1 MKHEYGFAYK
11 KYSIEQ
17 GTALFADGSKLKAH
31 DIMSELPSWMSET
44 DLIFTD
50 GPWNTGNLKSF
61 YTKAE
66 ISPKYSLN
74 FEAFYHRFFECVAE
88 INPETC
94 YAEIGKEYLA
104 DYIIEM
110 RRLFRYV
117 TFFNSSYYHK
127 SSNFC
132 YIVRGAKTS
141 HKKLHLDNMD
151 EEDIINWVGKNEN
164 YNVIGDLCMG
174 RGLVAL
180 AAFRNKKCFVGTEL
194 NHKRLSVALERLVK
208 AGACYKILKDEG
220 KK

>member
-1 MKHEYGFAYK
+1 MKHEYGFSYK
-11 KYSIEQ
+11 EYPIEQ
-17 GTALFADGSKLKAH
+17 GTALFSDGSRLKTH
-31 DIMSELPSWMSET
+31 DIMSELPSWMSEA

-66 ISPKYSLN
+66 IEPEYNLK

-88 INPETC
+88 ISPETC

-104 DYIIEM
+104 DYITEM
-110 RRLFRYV
+110 RKIFKHV

-127 SSNFC
+127 PSNFC

-141 HKKLHLDNMD
+141 HKGLHLDDID
-151 EEDIINWVGKNEN
+151 EEDIIDWIGKNEK
-164 YNVIGDLCMG
+164 YSVIGDLCIG

-180 AAFRNKKCFVGTEL
+180 AAYKNKKRFVGTEL
-194 NHKRLSVALERLVK
+194 NHKRLSVALKRLINE
-208 AGACYKILKDEG
+208 GASYEISM
-220 KK
+220 